1 MGASNKIIGGV
12 LKFET
17 FANFPVSGKDDTLYL
32 DEATNTLYH
41 WDGSVYISI
50 TSSNEN
56 NRLRYIEF
64 DANGDALESGFL
76 LDANDQNDEA
86 VYLTEEI

>member
-1 MGASNKIIGGV
+1 MGVSNKIVGGV

-17 FANFPVSGKDDTLYL
+17 FANFPVIGKDDSLYL
-32 DEATNTLYH
+32 DEATDSLYH

-64 DANGDALESGFL
+64 DANGDPLESGFL
-76 LDANDQNDEA
+76 LDANDSNDEA